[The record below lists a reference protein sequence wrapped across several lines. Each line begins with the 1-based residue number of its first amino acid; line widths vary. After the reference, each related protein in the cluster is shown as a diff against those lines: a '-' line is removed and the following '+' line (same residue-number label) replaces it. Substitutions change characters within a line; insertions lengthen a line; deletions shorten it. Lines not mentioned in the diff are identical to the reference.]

1 MSARILSMCSKRF
14 LVAIVALVG
23 AVGFVSVSPPAGSPV
38 AHAQVGQV
46 LVFAGGPYS
55 GQVGQQIFFSA
66 QASIGG
72 LQAAGTVQFQ
82 WNFGDGG
89 TAFGQTATHAYAAAG
104 IYTVTVFVQAPN
116 GQSGFATTS
125 ANIGGFG
132 QGALQ
137 VTAGGPYSGAV
148 GAQIFMSA
156 QVVFGVQTVVAN
168 FNWNFGDGTVGSGQ
182 STTHVYAAAGTYTV
196 TVTVTTASGQ
206 SGSATTTVTVGGS
219 TTTTTPTGA
228 TESVQLFAACNN
240 VAVTWPNGTPLTTVT
255 AAISPGGTISA
266 IWFFINAQQRFVGFS
281 LLPGAPND
289 LTMVNRGD
297 PVFICMN
304 STGTL
309 TRPII

>member
-1 MSARILSMCSKRF
+1 MCSKRI
-14 LVAIVALVG
+14 LVAIVALIG
-23 AVGFVSVSPPAGSPV
+23 ALGFAAASPPAGGSV
-38 AHAQVGQV
+38 AQAQVGQI

-72 LQAAGTVQFQ
+72 LQTGGVVQFQ

-104 IYTVTVFVQAPN
+104 VYTVSVFVQAPN

-137 VTAGGPYSGAV
+137 VTAGGPYSGQV
-148 GAQIFMSA
+148 GAQIFMTA
-156 QVVFGVQTVVAN
+156 QAVFGVQSVIAN
-168 FNWNFGDGTVGSGQ
+168 YIWNFGDGTSGAGQ

-196 TVTVTTASGQ
+196 TVTVTITTGQ
-206 SGSATTTVTVGGS
+206 TGSAVTTATVGGS
-219 TTTTTPTGA
+219 TTTTTTPGG
-228 TESVQLFAACNN
+228 TEQVQLFAACNN
-240 VAVTWPNGTPLTTVT
+240 VAVTWPNGTPLVTVT
-255 AAISPGGTISA
+255 GAISPSGSISA

-304 STGTL
+304 TTGTL